1 MKKHLL
7 IATVVLA
14 ATALLTVVLERE
26 APVKTRGH
34 SFARRIPL
42 KLGRWRGKELPV
54 PKAVIDALETD
65 DVLMRAYTKDTG
77 EKIVFAAVFAMDN
90 RRAAH
95 PPEICYRG
103 QGWSVEGKTNARHRV
118 RPPANGYVPLD
129 IDENGELVREKL
141 DELTSFADP
150 VDFTFTELILR
161 HAGGKRQVVHYWYK
175 TGRRSTNS
183 RIRHEIHMLL
193 NNIFHRESSNSLLR
207 VSAEARSSAVEDIQ
221 AARAAVEDFSVE
233 VFPYTLAAMP

>member
-42 KLGRWRGKELPV
+42 KFGRWRGEELPV
-54 PKAVIDALETD
+54 GEAVVETLETD
-65 DVLMRAYTKDTG
+65 DVLMRSYTKDTG

-103 QGWSVEGKTNARHRV
+103 QGWSVEGKSNARHRV
-118 RPPANGYVPLD
+118 RTPASGYIPLN
-129 IDENGELVREKL
+129 IENGEMVREKL
-141 DELTSFADP
+141 DELTSFGDP

-161 HAGGKRQVVHYWYK
+161 NAGGERQVVH
-175 TGRRSTNS
+175 
-183 RIRHEIHMLL
+183 
-193 NNIFHRESSNSLLR
+193 
-207 VSAEARSSAVEDIQ
+207 
-221 AARAAVEDFSVE
+221 
-233 VFPYTLAAMP
+233 